1 MSQKIGFEKLAMLT
15 VLGVLALFALSVYAT
30 GAYYAAKGTANYM
43 QQVQDFGANDAL
55 IFAGMILAIGFLTSA
70 AAVFT
75 KGKLGRLAFGVITV
89 SAALLTVYT
98 TLEGKQALLI
108 KSISTER
115 QSSESRALIT
125 REIGRLTQQLV
136 DQSDALKTAQDA
148 FTKAQEQL
156 PKVTS
161 CDKSSKFFTSCNA
174 QRIKQTEANER
185 LLSGLKPDSKLRDDI
200 DKTNK
205 QLSTS
210 RQALADYDTATLA
223 QKADEAGRLGFSNLI
238 SSAIPEIA
246 ALLGSLF
253 FNFFAYQM
261 ALILKAVQTVQT
273 PEQLKAEVGANH
285 EASQKPNTAAW
296 TTADYLRDITTRLYA
311 CEIRPVQ
318 ADIRKFYGVGTT
330 KAADYL
336 SHLCAMGVLES
347 DKDSKGRTIYTVK
360 PRRPALSIIKGG
372 AE

>member
-1 MSQKIGFEKLAMLT
+1 MSQKIGFEKLVMLT
-15 VLGVLALFALSVYAT
+15 VLGVLALFALVVYAT
-30 GAYYAAKGTANYM
+30 GAYYAAHGTANYM
-43 QQVQDFGANDAL
+43 QQVQNYNATDAL
-55 IFAGMILAIGFLTSA
+55 IFAGLLLAIGFLTSA

-75 KGKLGRLAFGVITV
+75 KGKLGRLAFGVITI
-89 SAALLTVYT
+89 ATALLTVYT
-98 TLEGKQALLI
+98 TLEGKQTLLI
-108 KSISTER
+108 KAVSTDR
-115 QSSESRALIT
+115 QSSESRALIN
-125 REIGRLTQQLV
+125 REIDRLTQQLV
-136 DQSDALKTAQDA
+136 YQSDALKTAQDA

-185 LLSGLKPDSKLRDDI
+185 LLNGLKPDSKLRDDI

-210 RQALADYDTATLA
+210 RQALADYDAATLA

-253 FNFFAYQM
+253 FNLFACQM
-261 ALILKAVQTVQT
+261 ALILKAVQAVQSS
-273 PEQLKAEVGANH
+273 EQIGVELSATR
-285 EASQKPNTAAW
+285 EAAQKQDTASW
-296 TTADYLRDITTRLYA
+296 TTADYLRDITARLYA
-311 CEIRPVQ
+311 GDIRPVQ

-360 PRRPALSIIKGG
+360 PLRPALSIIKGG
-372 AE
+372 AT

>member
-1 MSQKIGFEKLAMLT
+1 MTQRLGFEKLVMLI
-15 VLGVLALFALSVYAT
+15 VLGLLALFALVVYAT
-30 GAYYAAKGTANYM
+30 GAYYAAHGTANYM
-43 QQVQDFGANDAL
+43 QQVQSFGANDAL

-75 KGKLGRLAFGVITV
+75 KGRLGRLAFGVITV

-98 TLEGKQALLI
+98 TLEGKQTILTKAV
-108 KSISTER
+108 SVER

-125 REIGRLTQQLV
+125 REIDRLTQQLV

-205 QLSTS
+205 QLSES
-210 RQALADYDTATLA
+210 KQSLADYDNTTLA
-223 QKADEAGRLGFSNLI
+223 QKSDKAGRLGFSNLI

-253 FNFFAYQM
+253 FNFFARQM
-261 ALILKAVQTVQT
+261 SLIFKTVHTVQT
-273 PEQLKAEVGANH
+273 PEQLRAEIGANH

-296 TTADYLRDITTRLYA
+296 TTADYLRDITARLYA
-311 CEIRPVQ
+311 GDIRPVQ
-318 ADIRKFYGVGTT
+318 ADIRRFYGVGTT

-336 SHLCAMGVLES
+336 SHLHAMGVLDVSE
-347 DKDSKGRTIYTVK
+347 DKLGRLIYTVK
-360 PRRPALSIIKGG
+360 PLRPALSIIKGG
-372 AE
+372 AT